1 MPASGEDK
9 TWKGSDHAAS
19 LEPAELAELV
29 RSIRLV
35 EASLGS
41 GVKERLPCEQ
51 ACHDKLGKSVVARVA
66 VARGALLTLD
76 MLVVKVA
83 EPRGVPPEDIFQLVG
98 KAVLEDLAEDQ
109 SVTPDLVDG
118 YGKRAKC

>member
-1 MPASGEDK
+1 VS
-9 TWKGSDHAAS
+9 
-19 LEPAELAELV
+19 
-29 RSIRLV
+29 R
-35 EASLGS
+35 
-41 GVKERLPCEQ
+41 Q
-51 ACHDKLGKSVVARVA
+51 LGKSVVARVA

-98 KAVLEDLAEDQ
+98 KAVLEDLEKDQ